1 MLLQKSCL
9 VLRIRLLIL
18 SKTSSIS
25 GVPSLGGGWSAFF
38 WRMMSLVWKAE
49 THCMLPSSLPDCL
62 SILGLLLSCLLMVVV
77 LWKIG
82 EMLLRER
89 VGVVGGDLSGGDE
102 VEGDLGGDELR
113 WGEPLGELESDLCCF

>member
-1 MLLQKSCL
+1 
-9 VLRIRLLIL
+9 
-18 SKTSSIS
+18 
-25 GVPSLGGGWSAFF
+25 
-38 WRMMSLVWKAE
+38 
-49 THCMLPSSLPDCL
+49 
-62 SILGLLLSCLLMVVV
+62 MVVV

-113 WGEPLGELESDLCCF
+113 WGSFLVSWSLTFVVFDLFFLLLVGLRQPVSLCVG